1 MSVRLGDRYKDSA
14 TGYLGIA
21 TTRSIFLGGYTLVKL
36 ERLTEKN
43 GIEEYWFPENRLMKM
58 PAQEL
63 PGDYA

>member
-21 TTRSIFLGGYTLVKL
+21 TTRSEFLGGYALVKL

-43 GIEEYWFPENRLMKM
+43 GIEEHWFPEDRLAKM
-58 PAQEL
+58 PDQDL